1 MKSQLILL
9 CGLVL
14 ASGSNRLFANVLSS
28 QMGGP
33 FGVQPGAGL
42 IVTGGVTQ
50 GFFSDLSGLPFPGP
64 GIVDVLSN
72 LLAYDDLGD
81 SIANFQVTDAIV
93 MQGSSMITVP
103 VETFTAPAPTT
114 YASYLDPLNQ
124 VIVDPANIN
133 LSFLFDTDSSFQY
146 TYELE
151 VTGIP
156 DGGFL
161 LYDDVEGAQITAAPE
176 PSPALL
182 LLGGLVLMVCSRWL
196 RIHSRDRGA
205 RAGGAAR

>member
-1 MKSQLILL
+1 MLL
-9 CGLVL
+9 CALVL
-14 ASGSNRLFANVLSS
+14 ASGSNKLFANVLSS

-33 FGVQPGAGL
+33 FGVQPDAGL
-42 IVTGGVTQ
+42 VVTGGVTQ

-72 LLAYDDLGD
+72 VQAYDDLGD
-81 SIANFQVTDAIV
+81 PIANFQVTDAIV
-93 MQGSSMITVP
+93 AQGSSTITVP
-103 VETFTAPAPTT
+103 VETFTLPSPTT

-124 VIVDPANIN
+124 VTVDPANIN

-182 LLGGLVLMVCSRWL
+182 LLSGLVLMVCARGVRLLS
-196 RIHSRDRGA
+196 HGSGA
-205 RAGGAAR
+205 RAEGGGRW